1 MEDEKL
7 IDMNNLF
14 VMWYLK
20 YIKLWEIN
28 AEEFKQDI
36 EKEGERDLNELSE
49 MYSKS
54 FTSSRLVDSL

>member
-7 IDMNNLF
+7 VDMNNLF

-36 EKEGERDLNELSE
+36 EKEGERDLNEIPE